1 MTNFV
6 NVDNEKLHKEIE
18 RRGLKIT
25 QMSRE
30 MGYGKS
36 TLGEAARSGK
46 MKYTQALL
54 LERLYNIKPEEYA
67 PTAESSGGAEVSQT
81 NANELYTTIYA
92 AVYNAVKQAWREC

>member
-67 PTAESSGGAEVSQT
+67 PTAESSGGGRKFPRPMQT
-81 NANELYTTIYA
+81 NYTRRFMQQFITP
-92 AVYNAVKQAWREC
+92 